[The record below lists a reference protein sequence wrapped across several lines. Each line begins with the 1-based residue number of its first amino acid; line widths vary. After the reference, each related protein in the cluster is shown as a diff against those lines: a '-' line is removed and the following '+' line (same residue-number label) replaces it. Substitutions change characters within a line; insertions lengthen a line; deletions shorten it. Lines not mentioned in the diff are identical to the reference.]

1 MADYAPVDLVT
12 AEQVPF
18 ELNGRKVS
26 APAGTMLVDAAN
38 AHGVEVPV
46 FCYEPRLGPAIGAC
60 RMCLVEVEGSRGLQT
75 ACSTPV
81 QADMVVR
88 TNSPAAVDGQ
98 DGVLEFLLENHPLDC
113 PVCDKGGECPLQ
125 DRTFRFGPGRT
136 RFVETKRHFPKPL
149 DLSSLITLDRER
161 CISCFRCVRFSQ
173 DVAEDRALIMEDRG
187 AGSEIAT
194 FTGELYEGRFTGNV
208 IDLCPVGA
216 LTSIP
221 YRFVARPW
229 DIANTPSVC
238 GHCPVGCNTELTG
251 REGSVGRVTGRP
263 LPNDEVEEGWL
274 CDKGRFAYDA
284 DRAPDRLTRPII
296 RDAGRTREVSLDD
309 AVDAAALVLGQAG
322 PVGVVVG
329 PTATVEEGFIAQEL
343 AAGPLGG
350 APVQRLGLP
359 GGALAPLRALPA
371 AQLGDLDRAGVVVI
385 VGGDPANQQPVVE
398 LRARKARRRGA
409 RVVTVGP
416 RPHALEAP
424 GLAVRIAP
432 GGIGAAGAAQLAAE
446 AEKAGDVP
454 IVVLWDEVDLAAE
467 PAGASALA
475 AQIARLGA
483 SQIELGAGVNGAG
496 LRALGLPASG
506 VLEAAAAGELGCIL
520 TIHAEPTEGP
530 GAADWGWALGR
541 VRAQVVIGS
550 RASGLADQATVVLPA
565 GTPYESE
572 GVYVSMNGRAQRL
585 RPIAAVPEGA
595 APGWELLIALAH
607 RLGAPPAYRTPARAF
622 AAAAAARPALAGLD
636 YDAIGHLGRPLNAAV
651 ETSPGGPD
659 GRSMA
664 PSIDA
669 DGNSPESGGGLPL
682 VTTRPI
688 FGDATSH
695 RSPALAAVRTDE
707 ELVLHPAEAA
717 RRGLAGETRVRLHTA
732 HGECVLPLRTDEA
745 HPEGAAFVALGS
757 PGGAAGRLLPADG
770 ASVHVEIARAV

>member
-1 MADYAPVDLVT
+1 MADYAPVDLAAT
-12 AEQVPF
+12 EQVPF
-18 ELNGRKVS
+18 ELNGHRVS
-26 APAGTMLVDAAN
+26 APAGTMLVDAAF

-60 RMCLVEVEGSRGLQT
+60 RMCLVEVEGMRGLQT

-81 QADMVVR
+81 QPDMVVR
-88 TNSPAAVDGQ
+88 TNSEVAVDGQ

-125 DRTFRFGPGRT
+125 DRTFRFGPPRT
-136 RFVETKRHFPKPL
+136 RFIEPKRHFPKPL

-161 CISCFRCVRFSQ
+161 CISCYRCVRFSQ
-173 DVAEDRALIMEDRG
+173 DVAEDGALIMEDRG
-187 AGSEIAT
+187 AGSEIGT

-229 DIANTPSVC
+229 EIANTPSVC

-251 REGSVGRVTGRP
+251 REGSVRRVTGRP
-263 LPNDEVEEGWL
+263 EPNYEVEEGWL
-274 CDKGRFAYDA
+274 CDKGRFAHDA
-284 DRAPDRLTRPII
+284 DRAPSRLTQPII

-309 AVDAAALVLGQAG
+309 AVDAAALVLGRAG

-329 PTATVEEGFIAQEL
+329 PSATVEEGFIAQEL

-371 AQLGDLDRAGVVVI
+371 AQLGDIDHASVVVI

-432 GGIGAAGAAQLAAE
+432 GAIGAAGAAQLAAE
-446 AEKAGDVP
+446 AERAADAR

-475 AQIARLGA
+475 GQIARLGA
-483 SQIELGAGVNGAG
+483 SQIELGSAVNGAG

-506 VLEAAAAGELGCIL
+506 VLEAAAAGELACIL
-520 TIHAEPTEGP
+520 TVHAEPTEGP

-541 VRAQVVIGS
+541 VRARVAIAAWES
-550 RASGLADQATVVLPA
+550 ALTEQATVVLPA
-565 GTPYESE
+565 ATPYESE

-585 RPIAAVPEGA
+585 RPIAAAPEGA

-607 RLGAPPAYRTPARAF
+607 RLGAPPPYRTPAVAF
-622 AAAAAARPALAGLD
+622 AAAAAARPGLAGLD
-636 YDAIGHLGRPLNAAV
+636 YEVIGHLGKPMDGSLNAAV
-651 ETSPGGPD
+651 ETPAGG
-659 GRSMA
+659 GRSN
-664 PSIDA
+664 
-669 DGNSPESGGGLPL
+669 GNEAGLPL
-682 VTTRPI
+682 VVTRPI
-688 FGDATSH
+688 FGDLPAY
-695 RSPALAAVRTDE
+695 RSPALAAVRTE
-707 ELVLHPAEAA
+707 AEVVLHPAEAA
-717 RRGLAGETRVRLHTA
+717 RHGLAGATRARLRTA
-732 HGECVLPLRTDEA
+732 HGECLLPLRTDEG
-745 HPEGAAFVALGS
+745 HPEGAAFVAMGS
-757 PGGAAGRLLPADG
+757 PGGGAERLLPADG
-770 ASVHVEIARAV
+770 GSVHVEIARAL